1 MLLTNNL
8 IQHIQTHTHV
18 LGNILD
24 FVITS
29 RFFKYNIN
37 KLPIKNVLSDHY
49 AVPILID
56 VYMPPLLKRYIN
68 YRNISSINVPNFC
81 SDLRSSICTN
91 KKNYLT
97 KTNWHTINAK
107 KDLRRKERLYRKNR
121 SNANLY
127 NLNYSKYYFK
137 QSILK
142 AKKYYYLIKFK
153 NVQKICARLT
163 KSQIVWLV

>member
-1 MLLTNNL
+1 M

-24 FVITS
+24 LVITS

-37 KLPIKNVLSDHY
+37 KLPINNLLSDHY

-56 VYMPPLLKRYIN
+56 VYMPPLIKRYIN

-91 KKNYLT
+91 NVCVTNLT
-97 KTNWHTINAK
+97 ET
-107 KDLRRKERLYRKNR
+107 LC
-121 SNANLY
+121 
-127 NLNYSKYYFK
+127 
-137 QSILK
+137 
-142 AKKYYYLIKFK
+142 YLINKYAPLK
-153 NVQKICARLT
+153 KKTSEN
-163 KSQIVWLV
+163 